1 MSSELGWRADLS
13 YGSAE
18 AVAVRDDLR
27 GSGLPGLAELTV
39 DPHTENFEKLGTA
52 AYAGPT
58 ARGLPHTHTHR
69 DTHTHVYESALIQGV
84 WLTLSR

>member
-58 ARGLPHTHTHR
+58 ARFHTHTHTE
-69 DTHTHVYESALIQGV
+69 THTHTYMSPH
-84 WLTLSR
+84 